1 MTPLSFDPLDFAA
14 EFSTEMCPE
23 GVVAVS
29 GEKLRIFGV
38 ERLGEVFNQAAL
50 PLRSARELRS
60 SRACAAPGLEGLCKR
75 QYQGEACVGSFIGN
89 HHDHGNDVTNGSK
102 LVCGRP
108 RLRLFARGRSWLQ
121 RRAVVDGSP
130 L

>member
-1 MTPLSFDPLDFAA
+1 MYKRQPLDYAA

-50 PLRSARELRS
+50 PLRSAATRVPGAVNHYCYASIMAVRNKLLYLVPYDSMLRM
-60 SRACAAPGLEGLCKR
+60 L
-75 QYQGEACVGSFIGN
+75 
-89 HHDHGNDVTNGSK
+89 
-102 LVCGRP
+102 
-108 RLRLFARGRSWLQ
+108 
-121 RRAVVDGSP
+121 
-130 L
+130 

>member
-1 MTPLSFDPLDFAA
+1 MQVLALSSRSWLSYNYQGRYQMTPLSYDPLDFAA

-50 PLRSARELRS
+50 PLR
-60 SRACAAPGLEGLCKR
+60 
-75 QYQGEACVGSFIGN
+75 
-89 HHDHGNDVTNGSK
+89 
-102 LVCGRP
+102 
-108 RLRLFARGRSWLQ
+108 
-121 RRAVVDGSP
+121 
-130 L
+130 

>member
-1 MTPLSFDPLDFAA
+1 MTPLSYDPLDYAA

-50 PLRSARELRS
+50 PLRSATARV
-60 SRACAAPGLEGLCKR
+60 PEG
-75 QYQGEACVGSFIGN
+75 
-89 HHDHGNDVTNGSK
+89 
-102 LVCGRP
+102 CGT
-108 RLRLFARGRSWLQ
+108 LLL
-121 RRAVVDGSP
+121 

>member
-1 MTPLSFDPLDFAA
+1 MANHNLASNRVECRGVAPHSSPQVLALSSRSWLSYNYQGRYQMTPLSYDPLDYAA

-50 PLRSARELRS
+50 PLR
-60 SRACAAPGLEGLCKR
+60 
-75 QYQGEACVGSFIGN
+75 
-89 HHDHGNDVTNGSK
+89 
-102 LVCGRP
+102 
-108 RLRLFARGRSWLQ
+108 
-121 RRAVVDGSP
+121 
-130 L
+130 

>member
-1 MTPLSFDPLDFAA
+1 MTPLSYDPLDYAA

-50 PLRSARELRS
+50 PLRSAMHT
-60 SRACAAPGLEGLCKR
+60 AMVPGHW
-75 QYQGEACVGSFIGN
+75 Y
-89 HHDHGNDVTNGSK
+89 
-102 LVCGRP
+102 
-108 RLRLFARGRSWLQ
+108 SWYHFLLYNECLPQ
-121 RRAVVDGSP
+121 TDQILLIYP
-130 L
+130 

>member
-1 MTPLSFDPLDFAA
+1 MTPLSYDPLDFAA

-50 PLRSARELRS
+50 PLKSVLLLVLRG
-60 SRACAAPGLEGLCKR
+60 AP
-75 QYQGEACVGSFIGN
+75 CVGFLC
-89 HHDHGNDVTNGSK
+89 TGS
-102 LVCGRP
+102 VR
-108 RLRLFARGRSWLQ
+108 RRTLFFLEFCMVQSKR
-121 RRAVVDGSP
+121 VYP
-130 L
+130 LEITSQSKGMY

>member
-1 MTPLSFDPLDFAA
+1 MTPLSYDPLDFAA

-50 PLRSARELRS
+50 PLRSAL
-60 SRACAAPGLEGLCKR
+60 
-75 QYQGEACVGSFIGN
+75 
-89 HHDHGNDVTNGSK
+89 T
-102 LVCGRP
+102 
-108 RLRLFARGRSWLQ
+108 
-121 RRAVVDGSP
+121 
-130 L
+130 